1 MEAHNEPREGSRR
14 LEHPH
19 GQQAEWRPVV
29 SNLQPLIDLIGA
41 ERAQEFALLG
51 NVGAVMV
58 YKHIANNRLLY
69 VDWQGQTFKAEGRK
83 FCMIPLAE
91 ALNHAFKL

>member
-1 MEAHNEPREGSRR
+1 M
-14 LEHPH
+14 
-19 GQQAEWRPVV
+19 

>member
-1 MEAHNEPREGSRR
+1 M
-14 LEHPH
+14 
-19 GQQAEWRPVV
+19 

-69 VDWQGQTFKAEGRK
+69 VDWQGQTLKAEGRK

>member
-1 MEAHNEPREGSRR
+1 MAWTHEG
-14 LEHPH
+14 HA
-19 GQQAEWRPVV
+19 AEWRPVV

-69 VDWQGQTFKAEGRK
+69 VDWQGQTFKEVANRQPFRGQAEGRK

>member
-1 MEAHNEPREGSRR
+1 M
-14 LEHPH
+14 
-19 GQQAEWRPVV
+19 

-69 VDWQGQTFKAEGRK
+69 VDWQGQTFKEVANRQPFRGQAEGRK